1 MREYLLDYKRFT
13 TFAHK
18 LNTRKI
24 ELNRNQTFINSF
36 MNRIETR
43 AAGTKAAYICPIIA
57 CFSVEFLL
65 CAGSSFDGGHHD
77 ASGGGSLDEHGDT
90 SGGAGVAD
98 FGGTWTEEPEEP

>member
-1 MREYLLDYKRFT
+1 M
-13 TFAHK
+13 
-18 LNTRKI
+18 
-24 ELNRNQTFINSF
+24 NR

-43 AAGTKAAYICPIIA
+43 AAGIKTAYICPIIA

-65 CAGSSFDGGHHD
+65 CAGSSFDGGHNN

>member
-1 MREYLLDYKRFT
+1 MDKT
-13 TFAHK
+13 K
-18 LNTRKI
+18 PSVI
-24 ELNRNQTFINSF
+24 
-36 MNRIETR
+36 
-43 AAGTKAAYICPIIA
+43 GTKAAYNCPIIA

-65 CAGSSFDGGHHD
+65 CAGSSFDGGHNN